1 MANSLSYDKIT
12 GSLCFQFT
20 SLRRRDRSLLME
32 KQKSLES
39 LKTAAMSGLCAGIR
53 KESGR
58 LSDVQSRINW
68 VRMSALVVFTS
79 RLQLGCTLAT
89 VMRRSG
95 RSLLLTSL
103 VALQT
108 ARTCSIESTG
118 A

>member
-1 MANSLSYDKIT
+1 
-12 GSLCFQFT
+12 
-20 SLRRRDRSLLME
+20 ME

-39 LKTAAMSGLCAGIR
+39 LKTAAMSGLCAGIQ

-58 LSDVQSRINW
+58 LSEVQSRINW

>member
-1 MANSLSYDKIT
+1 
-12 GSLCFQFT
+12 
-20 SLRRRDRSLLME
+20 ME
-32 KQKSLES
+32 KQKSLEI
-39 LKTAAMSGLCAGIR
+39 LKTAEMAGLCAGIL

-58 LSDVQSRINW
+58 FSELQSRINW
-68 VRMSALVVFTS
+68 VRMSVLVVFRS
-79 RLQLGCTLAT
+79 RLQVGCTLAT
-89 VMRRSG
+89 VVRRSG